1 MWRVPEK
8 LEAGE
13 CLLSALLREE
23 FLSVTQ
29 CWQLTIAHV
38 QGVNLQAERQD
49 VIAAD
54 WWSEPQL
61 SAAPA
66 CCARLKARHFL
77 CFVALAEQL
86 PRQPDASRT
95 HQRSSIESLRVDS
108 IG

>member
-66 CCARLKARHFL
+66 CCARRPPPEAPLSSRRSPLQDVLARRL
-77 CFVALAEQL
+77 LEKPVGATAALAVRPGL
-86 PRQPDASRT
+86 
-95 HQRSSIESLRVDS
+95 
-108 IG
+108 